1 MYLYDLLSSLIPAHS
16 FRDFNL
22 KFTTDYSFAQITT
35 LEPMNF
41 SCNEK
46 ITFQFLA
53 RLNPEHYCYRI
64 KSRDHQ
70 RVQSLE
76 INKITSS
83 PS

>member
-16 FRDFNL
+16 FRDFNF

-46 ITFQFLA
+46 ITF
-53 RLNPEHYCYRI
+53 
-64 KSRDHQ
+64 
-70 RVQSLE
+70 
-76 INKITSS
+76 
-83 PS
+83 